1 MRRAGV
7 VFVVMPA
14 VILALVLAA
23 RVAGADDAQA
33 EPARFRPHRLA
44 VGLGGPQISLGLFGR
59 LYLVDDFFAQVS
71 AATGTAQGERQT
83 GGVVAAGARVHETD
97 RTALLVR
104 GGVACRFFTDVDP
117 EDDKIPEPDGCLH
130 FLAGFT
136 TEIHVFW
143 RIATSFG
150 ATLGWS
156 PEVPRWLLFPELE
169 LTVLI

>member
-7 VFVVMPA
+7 VLSAMA
-14 VILALVLAA
+14 ATSLAA
-23 RVAGADDAQA
+23 PPALADPQ
-33 EPARFRPHRLA
+33 PRFPSHRLA

-59 LYLVDDFFAQVS
+59 LYLVDSFFAQVS
-71 AATGTAQGERQT
+71 AATGEARGERQT

-117 EDDKIPEPDGCLH
+117 DDDKIPEPDGCLH
-130 FLAGFT
+130 FLAGFAA
-136 TEIHVFW
+136 EIHVWW
-143 RIATSFG
+143 RIATSLG

-156 PEVPRWLLFPELE
+156 PEAPRWLLFPELE